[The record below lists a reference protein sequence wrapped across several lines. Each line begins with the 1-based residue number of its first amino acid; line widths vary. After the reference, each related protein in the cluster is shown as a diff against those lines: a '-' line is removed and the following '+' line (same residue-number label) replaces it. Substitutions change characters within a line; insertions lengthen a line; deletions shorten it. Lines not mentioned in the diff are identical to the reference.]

1 MVFLAMF
8 FLCFYQVYGGMRGIL
23 GLVTETSVLD
33 PEEGIRFRGYS
44 IPECQ
49 DKLPRAEGSVQ
60 PLPEGLFWLLMTGDI
75 PTDEQVKGISKEW
88 ASRAELPSHVAHLI
102 SSFPHTLHPMAQFS
116 AAIIACNSVSKFAQA
131 YHDGAKKATYWE
143 VRTTKTKTFFFAFH
157 DTFPTRFTVHFLT
170 FSTFTKTQWI

>member
-1 MVFLAMF
+1 
-8 FLCFYQVYGGMRGIL
+8 MRGIL

-60 PLPEGLFWLLMTGDI
+60 PLPEGLFWLLMTGEI
-75 PTDEQVKGISKEW
+75 PTQEQVKGISKEW

-102 SSFPHTLHPMAQFS
+102 SNFPHTLHPMAQFS

-131 YHDGAKKATYWE
+131 YQDGVKKTTYWE
-143 VRTTKTKTFFFAFH
+143 VRLKCH
-157 DTFPTRFTVHFLT
+157 RFILKMKLV
-170 FSTFTKTQWI
+170 